1 MVSLLCPLSTKSQPT
16 EVADFSFSGSHE
28 VGHRNDVCRI
38 SIRTD
43 SGQNS
48 GFQPLFNASA
58 VKARYNV
65 HKPYKVAD
73 LTSNIHFVRGET
85 SLALIIILWTLIIAE
100 FI

>member
-1 MVSLLCPLSTKSQPT
+1 MVSLLCPLSTSCQPT
-16 EVADFSFSGSHE
+16 EVADFSFSGSNE
-28 VGHRNDVCRI
+28 VGRRNVCRI

-58 VKARYNV
+58 VKAKYNV

-73 LTSNIHFVRGET
+73 LISNIHSVRGET
-85 SLALIIILWTLIIAE
+85 SLALIIILWTLIIAK